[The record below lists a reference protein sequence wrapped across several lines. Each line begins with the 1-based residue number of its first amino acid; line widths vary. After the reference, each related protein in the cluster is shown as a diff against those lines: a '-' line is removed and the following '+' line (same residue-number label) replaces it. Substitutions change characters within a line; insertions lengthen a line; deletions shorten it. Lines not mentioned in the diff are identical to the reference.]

1 MTLTFLGTRGEIDA
15 RTREHRMHS
24 ALLVCHRRT
33 RIMID
38 CGEDWSG
45 RLGIAR
51 PNAILITHAH
61 ADHAGG
67 LRGASCPVFATT
79 ESWRKI
85 RNCADRVVIS
95 AGQPFHVGGLRFE
108 AFHLEHSIRAPAVG
122 YRITAGGTSV
132 FYSPD
137 VV

>member
-1 MTLTFLGTRGEIDA
+1 MMVLTFLGTRGEIEA

-24 ALLVCHRRT
+24 ALLVCYRRT

-45 RLGIAR
+45 RLGMVR
-51 PNAILITHAH
+51 PTAILITHAH

-67 LRGASCPVFATT
+67 LHGAACPVFATT
-79 ESWRKI
+79 ESWRNI
-85 RNCADRVVIS
+85 RDCVNRVLIKVRE
-95 AGQPFHVGGLRFE
+95 PFQVGGVRFE

-122 YRITAGGTSV
+122 YRITTGGAGI
-132 FYSPD
+132 F
-137 VV
+137 